1 MTGYVA
7 KIELGK
13 LKIEEMEKLL
23 KEMNAKLKDQA
34 LSLKNFSDEVPL
46 PPGRKFVF
54 FLLVFIYFVITTN

>member
-46 PPGRKFVF
+46 PPRAQVR
-54 FLLVFIYFVITTN
+54 FLLTSIHLLSNYY